1 GRAESAAARSG
12 RPRHRA
18 PWRRPGGGLTRSRL
32 DPGPGRVVERLGR
45 DRPGDPA
52 AEHLHL
58 DSGTGNGVLDGQ
70 IGVGDAPVDRVAIT
84 AAGNP
89 AQRSMIDPYRL
100 AAERDPAGLVEQD
113 RTELARD
120 ALLSGAN
127 QGLFADEVDRLAQ
140 TDGKTEPGLVGVVLG
155 GDVAAPDPVS
165 LLQSH

>member
-1 GRAESAAARSG
+1 
-12 RPRHRA
+12 
-18 PWRRPGGGLTRSRL
+18 
-32 DPGPGRVVERLGR
+32 
-45 DRPGDPA
+45 
-52 AEHLHL
+52 
-58 DSGTGNGVLDGQ
+58 
-70 IGVGDAPVDRVAIT
+70 T

-140 TDGKTEPGLVGVVLG
+140 ADGKTEPGLVWVVLG
-155 GDVAAPDPVS
+155 GDVAAPHPVS
-165 LLQSH
+165 LLQSHRINRPVTCGHQAMGATRVPERVPELRPELDRTVQLPSQLADVG